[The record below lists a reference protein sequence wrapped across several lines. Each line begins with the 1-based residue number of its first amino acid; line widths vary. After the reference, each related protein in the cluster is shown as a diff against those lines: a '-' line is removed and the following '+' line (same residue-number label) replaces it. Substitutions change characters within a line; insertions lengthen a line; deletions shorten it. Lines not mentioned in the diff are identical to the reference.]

1 MAGLLLFFN
10 SMKGKRTPKK
20 RKRKKR
26 GGKRKKKGNKGI
38 KNT

>member
-20 RKRKKR
+20 KREK
-26 GGKRKKKGNKGI
+26 GGNQKKKGNKGI